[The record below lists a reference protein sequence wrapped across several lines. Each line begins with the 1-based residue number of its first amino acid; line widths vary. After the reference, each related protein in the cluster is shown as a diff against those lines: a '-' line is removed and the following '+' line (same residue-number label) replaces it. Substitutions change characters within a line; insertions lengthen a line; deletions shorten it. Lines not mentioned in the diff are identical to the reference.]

1 MLKSGRCL
9 VAFLFIFSLIITF
22 SNPADAKEK
31 ILFDKVLTVSNWH
44 VHVSQHSFNAADT
57 QEARIKIS
65 KNTPDKEIQR
75 GFFVLNGTFTF
86 LRDFLVGEELSFEK
100 DVVLR
105 ATNTMYVFL
114 LGSPNAE
121 VSMQI
126 LQDEALS
133 EAPVIKDFSAEPAAI
148 KRGKSATLTWN
159 TDFADSC
166 VIEPGVGAVAP
177 NGSVTVKPKDT
188 TVYTLTAEGTGGTGT
203 DMVTVTIENSAP
215 KAGPKAVI
223 IDEDTAVAITLTATD
238 VDGDNLTYAVTAP
251 PGKGKLSGTPP
262 ALNYTPNKNYNGPD
276 EFSFTANDGTATSEP
291 ADVNI
296 TVEPAND
303 PPEAND
309 DQVTTNEDTPVVIN
323 NLLANDTDV
332 DNDSL
337 TITTFSQ
344 TANGQLVQ
352 QADGSFSYT
361 PNLNFSGADS
371 FTYTISDGSEGTAT
385 ATVSAEAQ
393 TVDLNE
399 DEPKGI
405 TLGGSDA
412 EGDSLTFHIVE
423 GPSYGELSGDVPNMT
438 YTPQENYNG
447 SDSFSFKTNDGQIDS
462 NPAKVSLKVNPDRI
476 RLCLSVIR

>member
-22 SNPADAKEK
+22 SNPSDASKQP
-31 ILFDKVLTVSNWH
+31 LFDKVLTISDWY
-44 VHVSQHSFNAADT
+44 VHASQHSFNAADA
-57 QEARIKIS
+57 QDARIKIS

-86 LRDFLVGEELSFEK
+86 LRDFLVGEELAFEK

-105 ATNTMYVFL
+105 ASNTMYVFL
-114 LGSPNAE
+114 LGSPDAT

-126 LQDEALS
+126 LQDEAP
-133 EAPVIKDFSAEPAAI
+133 APEIKDFTADPAAI
-148 KRGKSATLTWN
+148 KRGESATLTWQ
-159 TDFADSC
+159 TAYTGSC
-166 VIEPGVGAVAP
+166 VIEPGVGAVDP
-177 NGSVTVKPKDT
+177 NGSVSVAPTDT
-188 TVYTLTAEGTGGTGT
+188 TIYTLTAEGTGGTDT
-203 DMVTVTIENSAP
+203 ATVTVTIENSAP
-215 KAGPKAVI
+215 KVGPQAVTS
-223 IDEDTAVAITLTATD
+223 DEDTAVAITLTATD
-238 VDGDNLTYAVTAP
+238 VDGDSLTYAVADK

-276 EFSFTANDGTATSEP
+276 AFSFTANDGTATSEP
-291 ADVNI
+291 AEVNI
-296 TVEPAND
+296 TVEPIND

-352 QADGSFSYT
+352 QTDGSFTYT

-371 FTYTISDGSEGTAT
+371 FTYTISDGSEGTTT
-385 ATVSAEAQ
+385 ATVSITVVPINDAPVAEAQ
-393 TVDLNE
+393 TVDLN
-399 DEPKGI
+399 
-405 TLGGSDA
+405 
-412 EGDSLTFHIVE
+412 
-423 GPSYGELSGDVPNMT
+423 
-438 YTPQENYNG
+438 
-447 SDSFSFKTNDGQIDS
+447 
-462 NPAKVSLKVNPDRI
+462 
-476 RLCLSVIR
+476 